1 MERPEQV
8 GHDGGPVSRPK
19 GRGHVEW
26 RDRTGSQVD
35 AKGGCIPHTLD
46 GLALQAGP
54 FQLDR

>member
-1 MERPEQV
+1 M
-8 GHDGGPVSRPK
+8 SRPK